1 MWRNRANVAG
11 QGDIAQLHASVVVP
25 IGSVDQYLE
34 EQLRAVVAQRCEFDF
49 EVVCAL
55 NRPGAAARS
64 DLERMLASVGD
75 ERVRFVDASD
85 RRGAAH
91 ARNLGASVAQTD
103 RIAFCDA
110 DDVVE
115 QGWLA
120 ALIGGLIDYDAVS
133 GYVSEDRFCP
143 PRQRHWRPPAT
154 PGSLPSFMGHPY
166 LLSGN
171 LAVRRGPFDHV
182 GRFRTDLTRCEDI
195 ALSWTLVGAGY
206 TLGYVPDAV
215 LHYRH
220 REGLWPM
227 VHQHYLYGRGMSE
240 VLRGVGVP
248 GSVSSDRRL
257 LFRANG
263 QTLTRRTLAGSLRRG
278 GIAAGRL
285 RGMVGAGTN
294 LRRAAPGG

>member
-1 MWRNRANVAG
+1 M
-11 QGDIAQLHASVVVP
+11 AQLHASVVVP
-25 IGSVDQYLE
+25 IGSVDRYLE
-34 EQLRAVVAQRCEFDF
+34 EQLRAVVTQRCAFAF
-49 EVVCAL
+49 EIICAL

-64 DLERMLASVGD
+64 DLERMVTTLGD
-75 ERVRFVDASD
+75 DRVRLVDASD
-85 RRGAAH
+85 QRGAAH
-91 ARNLGASVAQTD
+91 ARNVGASDAQTD

-120 ALIGGLIDYDAVS
+120 ALIRGLVDYDAVS
-133 GYVSEDRFCP
+133 GHVSEDRFCP

-154 PGSLPSFMGHPY
+154 PGSLPSFVGHPY

-195 ALSWTLVGAGY
+195 ALSWALVAAGY

-240 VLRGVGVP
+240 VLLGVGTP
-248 GSVSSDRRL
+248 DAGGSERRL
-257 LFRANG
+257 LLRANG
-263 QTLTRRTLAGSLRRG
+263 QRSTRRSLGGSLRRC
-278 GIAAGRL
+278 GIAAGRV
-285 RGMVGAGTN
+285 RGMITTRPQPS
-294 LRRAAPGG
+294 RR

>member
-1 MWRNRANVAG
+1 M
-11 QGDIAQLHASVVVP
+11 AQLHASVVVP
-25 IGSVDQYLE
+25 IGSVDRYLD
-34 EQLRAVVAQRCEFDF
+34 EQLRAVVEQQCDFDF
-49 EVVCAL
+49 EVVSAL
-55 NRPGAAARS
+55 NRPGATARS
-64 DLERMLASVGD
+64 DLQRLVASLGD
-75 ERVRFVDASD
+75 ERVRLVDASD
-85 RRGAAH
+85 ERGAAH
-91 ARNLGASVAQTD
+91 ARNIGASDAQTD
-103 RIAFCDA
+103 QIAFCDA

-120 ALIGGLIDYDAVS
+120 ALVRGLADYDAVS
-133 GYVSEDRFCP
+133 GHVSEDRFCP
-143 PRQRHWRPPAT
+143 PRQRNWRPPAT
-154 PGSLPSFMGHPY
+154 PGGLPSFVGHPY

-195 ALSWTLVGAGY
+195 ALSWALAEAGY

-220 REGLWPM
+220 RDGLWPM

-240 VLRGVGVP
+240 VLLGVGTP
-248 GSVSSDRRL
+248 GSAGSDRSL

-263 QTLTRRTLAGSLRRG
+263 QKLTRRTMAGSLRRG

-285 RGMVGAGTN
+285 RGMVGVSTKR
-294 LRRAAPGG
+294 LRAARGG